1 MSAPVAVLDADPALA
16 EGLSAEELALA
27 RRALVLPSSRVDA
40 EELVEPPPEAHGGV
54 GLLIV
59 DGAVMRH
66 VELAERCCAEVLGPG
81 DVLGPAGAGAELLD
95 APITYRALHP
105 TTLVALDARFGLVA
119 RRWPRL
125 AVNLHERMVA
135 QQTRGAVHA
144 AIAQLPRVGQRIV
157 AVLWHLAERW
167 GRVTPEGVVVSLDL
181 THKVLGRLVGAQ
193 RPSVTLAVGEL
204 EADGDVSRTTDGQ
217 WLLRQA
223 SRAHIGGSSSAS

>member
-1 MSAPVAVLDADPALA
+1 VSDLVAVLDADPALA
-16 EGLSAEELALA
+16 EGLSGEDLALA
-27 RRALVLPSSRVDA
+27 RRALVLPTARVDA
-40 EELVEPPPEAHGGV
+40 DEQIGSPPEAR
-54 GLLIV
+54 
-59 DGAVMRH
+59 GAVGQLVLDGVVTRH
-66 VELAERCCAEVLGPG
+66 VDLAERCCAEVLGPG
-81 DVLGPAGAGAELLD
+81 DVLGPAGSGAELFE
-95 APITYRALHP
+95 APISYRALRP
-105 TTLVALDARFGLVA
+105 ATLVALDVRFGAAA

-193 RPSVTLAVGEL
+193 RSSVTLALGQL
-204 EADGDVSRTTDGQ
+204 EAGGEVSRTADGQ
-217 WLLRQA
+217 WLLRPA
-223 SRAHIGGSSSAS
+223 SRTQIDGSGPAA